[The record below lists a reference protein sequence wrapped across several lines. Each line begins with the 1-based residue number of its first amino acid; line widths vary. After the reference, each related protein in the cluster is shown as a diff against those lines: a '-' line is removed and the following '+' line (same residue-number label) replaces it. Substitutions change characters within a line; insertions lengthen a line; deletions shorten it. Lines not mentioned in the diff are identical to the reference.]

1 LTSSQQEEFQ
11 TNPRFIGYKF
21 PESINKPETLEKRY
35 IGKLSK
41 KALNLMKGML
51 EMDPNERYTALECL
65 ADPYFDGLRE
75 PEVEKLIK
83 TLSNSSNNAGQ
94 NSQSQ
99 IRQECSKSRSSMRS
113 NTVERDSISNTNM

>member
-1 LTSSQQEEFQ
+1 MTSSQQEEFQ

-51 EMDPNERYTALECL
+51 EMDPNERYNALECL

-75 PEVEKLIK
+75 PEVEKMINGKIPGLVGRNGMLVFEMAQLVQAFATK
-83 TLSNSSNNAGQ
+83 
-94 NSQSQ
+94 
-99 IRQECSKSRSSMRS
+99 E
-113 NTVERDSISNTNM
+113 SIEQAA

>member
-1 LTSSQQEEFQ
+1 LGPLTPQQQEEFQ

-51 EMDPNERYTALECL
+51 EMDPSDRFSAIECL
-65 ADPYFDGLRE
+65 ADTYFDGLRDK
-75 PEVEKLIK
+75 EVEALIK
-83 TLSNSSNNAGQ
+83 
-94 NSQSQ
+94 SQ
-99 IRQECSKSRSSMRS
+99 
-113 NTVERDSISNTNM
+113 TN

>member
-1 LTSSQQEEFQ
+1 MTSSQQEEFQ

-51 EMDPNERYTALECL
+51 EMDPNERYNALECL

-75 PEVEKLIK
+75 PEVEKIIK
-83 TLSNSSNNAGQ
+83 TLSNSSNNNG
-94 NSQSQ
+94 
-99 IRQECSKSRSSMRS
+99 
-113 NTVERDSISNTNM
+113 